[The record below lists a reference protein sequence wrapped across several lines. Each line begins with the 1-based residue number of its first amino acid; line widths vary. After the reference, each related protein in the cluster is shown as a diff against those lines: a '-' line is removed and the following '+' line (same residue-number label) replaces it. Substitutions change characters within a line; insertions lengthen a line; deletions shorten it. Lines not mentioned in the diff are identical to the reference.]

1 MIQILMSTYN
11 GENYLRE
18 QLDSLLNQTYENIKI
33 LIRDDGS
40 KDGTIQILKEYSEKY
55 PNKIE
60 CIFDENIGVIKSFFE
75 LMKKSDEKCN
85 YFAFCDQDD
94 FWLKEKVEKAIE
106 QIKEE
111 IPFLY
116 CSNTILV
123 DENLKILKI
132 NNEKKEI
139 DLNNILVENCATGCT
154 VVINNK
160 LLKLLKEK
168 KINLENVL
176 MHDWWALIVSILF
189 GEVYYDSESYIYYRQ
204 HGNNVVGSESNVL
217 KKYLKKINNFK
228 KKRKKNAL
236 KNQIEEMLKSYRN
249 NMESITVEKLEEA
262 IDNDSIVKR
271 IKRFKTIS
279 LYRNNKFENLIFKFL
294 YLCGW
299 L

>member
-160 LLKLLKEK
+160 LLKLC
-168 KINLENVL
+168 
-176 MHDWWALIVSILF
+176 
-189 GEVYYDSESYIYYRQ
+189 Q
-204 HGNNVVGSESNVL
+204 
-217 KKYLKKINNFK
+217 
-228 KKRKKNAL
+228 
-236 KNQIEEMLKSYRN
+236 
-249 NMESITVEKLEEA
+249 
-262 IDNDSIVKR
+262 
-271 IKRFKTIS
+271 
-279 LYRNNKFENLIFKFL
+279 
-294 YLCGW
+294 
-299 L
+299 

>member
-18 QLDSLLNQTYENIKI
+18 QLDSLLNQTYENMKI

-94 FWLKEKVEKAIE
+94 FWLKEKIEKAIE
-106 QIKEE
+106 QVKDE

-116 CSNTILV
+116 CSNTTLV

-132 NNEKKEI
+132 NNEKKEV
-139 DLNNILVENCATGCT
+139 DLNNILIENCATGCT

-168 KINLENVL
+168 EINLENVL
-176 MHDWWALIVSILF
+176 MHDWWALIVSLLF

-204 HGNNVVGSESNVL
+204 HGNNVVGSEANML
-217 KKYLKKINNFK
+217 KKYVRRINNFT
-228 KKRKKNAL
+228 KKREKDAL
-236 KNQIEEMLKSYRN
+236 KKQINEILKNYRD
-249 NMESITVEKLEEA
+249 NMESITVEKLEEV
-262 IDNDSIVKR
+262 IDNDSMLKR
-271 IKRFKTIS
+271 IKVLKEIP
-279 LYRNNKFENLIFKFL
+279 LYRNNKFENLIFKTL
-294 YLCGW
+294 YLLGW